1 MCTNFNG
8 ESSLVDGSEE
18 EGKHGL
24 QTWQTRGRGGRV
36 LLCDCVGG
44 WKEGWGGGGRGGA
57 GKEKERGRDKG
68 IGEVEENNW

>member
-18 EGKHGL
+18 EGEHGL
-24 QTWQTRGRGGRV
+24 QTWQAGGRGGRV

-44 WKEGWGGGGRGGA
+44 WKGGEEGGGEEEGRRREEGG
-57 GKEKERGRDKG
+57 R
-68 IGEVEENNW
+68 GEVEENNW